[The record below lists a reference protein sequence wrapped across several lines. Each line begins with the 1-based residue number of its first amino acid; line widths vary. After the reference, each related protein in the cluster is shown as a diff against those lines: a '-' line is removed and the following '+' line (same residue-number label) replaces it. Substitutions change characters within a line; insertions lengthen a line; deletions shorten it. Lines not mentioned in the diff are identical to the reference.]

1 MITNDHLAYVD
12 EEFLV
17 EITKPEEKT
26 DELII
31 AVSFTRT
38 YTFSQ
43 PEAVSRNGR
52 NKADQPDIQEIRSS
66 LN

>member
-1 MITNDHLAYVD
+1 MLVITNDHLSSID

-17 EITKPEEKT
+17 EITKPEEKNG
-26 DELII
+26 DLII

-43 PEAVSRNGR
+43 PEVASRNGR
-52 NKADQPDIQEIRSS
+52 NMADQQSIQEIRSS
-66 LN
+66 

>member
-1 MITNDHLAYVD
+1 MITNDHLSSID

-17 EITKPEEKT
+17 EITKPEEKNG
-26 DELII
+26 DLII

-43 PEAVSRNGR
+43 PEVASRNGR
-52 NKADQPDIQEIRSS
+52 NMADQQSIQEIRSS
-66 LN
+66 